1 MLCDQIVTNLF
12 ENQLLLLMRFL
23 DFAKNLDRFCKKIFK
38 KMTADFSR
46 YLGLYRGKE
55 VLTDVFNEVE
65 RIRLNSY
72 INIQSC
78 L

>member
-1 MLCDQIVTNLF
+1 
-12 ENQLLLLMRFL
+12 
-23 DFAKNLDRFCKKIFK
+23 
-38 KMTADFSR
+38 MTADFSR